1 MLELLVSNKEK
12 SVLDHAKN
20 YYSKTTLDIIKDRIF
35 VIYLKITIIYN
46 HAIYLGIK

>member
-1 MLELLVSNKEK
+1 MLELLVLNKEK

-20 YYSKTTLDIIKDRIF
+20 YYSNYFGYYKRSDICNKF
-35 VIYLKITIIYN
+35 KITIIYN